1 MMDSVRKSP
10 AYDSLPDTF
19 PEIAERDM
27 QIKDRLP
34 NPSYKDPVA
43 GVHTGSTGKH
53 SG

>member
-10 AYDSLPDTF
+10 AYDLLPDTF
-19 PEIAERDM
+19 PEIAERDT
-27 QIKDRLP
+27 QIKVRLP

-43 GVHTGSTGKH
+43 GVHTVSTDKR